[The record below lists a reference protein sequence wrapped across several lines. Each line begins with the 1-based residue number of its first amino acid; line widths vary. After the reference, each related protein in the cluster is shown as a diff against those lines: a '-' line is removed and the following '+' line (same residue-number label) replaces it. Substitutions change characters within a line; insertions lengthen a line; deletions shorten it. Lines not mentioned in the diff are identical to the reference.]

1 MNSDQKRQITAYYL
15 SFFSFGLI
23 IAIMGPAL
31 PFLAEHTGVSLN
43 KAALLFTM
51 SSIGFFTGSL
61 VSGNLYDHL
70 PGNRILAGAW
80 LISVVTAFIIPV
92 LSSFSVLSIVIMFFG
107 FANGTIVV
115 GCNSLITRV
124 DRQRTGT
131 LINGMH
137 IVNGMGAFLT
147 PLLFAWSISS
157 SGDIILAY
165 RGYALFF
172 VFVLVI
178 LAGTPTPSDSRA
190 VPAGEDAD
198 AGKDANAGAA
208 AKAAAER
215 QPKPGLFTPVNLFVL
230 LLALNTMIYVGS
242 EISFTGWIFTYIR
255 TLFPGADRQAGYIN
269 SAFWLF
275 ITAGRIISVITIRL
289 MPARKLLVFYFS
301 GAAAGLTIIIAGSA
315 HMSAIWAGTV
325 LAGLSMGA
333 IFPMLMTF
341 GETSVGLTGKVSGV
355 IFAGT
360 SIGGMVF
367 PFLTGQ
373 IFTFFS
379 PQAIMVSILITIL
392 TALTIF
398 LALRARAAKLPPR
411 NISG

>member
-1 MNSDQKRQITAYYL
+1 MNFDQKRQIIAYYL
-15 SFFSFGLI
+15 SFFAFGLI

-51 SSIGFFTGSL
+51 SSIGFFAGSL
-61 VSGNLYDHL
+61 VSGNLYDRL

-80 LISVVTAFIIPV
+80 LLSVVTAFTIPV
-92 LSSFSVLSIVIMFFG
+92 LSSFSILSIVIMFFG

-124 DRQRTGT
+124 DRRRTGT

-157 SGDIILAY
+157 SGDIIFAY

-172 VFVLVI
+172 TLVFAVLI
-178 LAGTPTPSDSRA
+178 GTPTP
-190 VPAGEDAD
+190 
-198 AGKDANAGAA
+198 ANNHTDTTEEAGAG
-208 AKAAAER
+208 AAAER

-301 GAAAGLTIIIAGSA
+301 GAAAGLVLIIAGSA

-341 GETSVGLTGKVSGV
+341 GENSVGLTGKVSGV

-398 LALRARAAKLPPR
+398 LVLRARAAKLPPR